1 MHCVRKVNED
11 IYYVGGCDRRLELFE
26 NVYPIPNGI
35 TYNSYLIMDEKK
47 VLMDTVDRSIGQ
59 QFLENIECV
68 LGNETLDYL
77 VIQHME
83 PDHCSMAANLLQRY
97 PALKIVGNAQIK
109 KMLNH
114 FFELNL
120 DNYLEVKEND
130 TLNIGRH
137 TLKFIS
143 APMVHWPEVMMTY
156 DEIDKILFSADAFGS
171 FGTMN
176 GNLFDDEVNFKNEWL
191 SEARRYYTNI
201 VGKYGPQVLNVLK
214 KASTLDIQLIAPLHG
229 PLHRSDIGWYVEK
242 YQKWA
247 SYEPE
252 EKGVMIVYG
261 SVYGNTENAANVLAN
276 ELSLRGVS
284 NIKIYDVS
292 KTHPSYLVSEA
303 FRCSHLVMASITY
316 NSGIFVNMEHLLHD
330 LKAHNLQN
338 RTVGLI
344 ENGSWACTA
353 GKQMKEFFE
362 SMKNMRVF
370 EEKVTMTSSLKEAQ
384 QKEIEAFA
392 DALVQSMGE
401 N

>member
-1 MHCVRKVNED
+1 
-11 IYYVGGCDRRLELFE
+11 
-26 NVYPIPNGI
+26 
-35 TYNSYLIMDEKK
+35 
-47 VLMDTVDRSIGQ
+47 
-59 QFLENIECV
+59 
-68 LGNETLDYL
+68 
-77 VIQHME
+77 
-83 PDHCSMAANLLQRY
+83 
-97 PALKIVGNAQIK
+97 
-109 KMLNH
+109 
-114 FFELNL
+114 
-120 DNYLEVKEND
+120 
-130 TLNIGRH
+130 
-137 TLKFIS
+137 
-143 APMVHWPEVMMTY
+143 
-156 DEIDKILFSADAFGS
+156 
-171 FGTMN
+171 
-176 GNLFDDEVNFKNEWL
+176 
-191 SEARRYYTNI
+191 
-201 VGKYGPQVLNVLK
+201 
-214 KASTLDIQLIAPLHG
+214 
-229 PLHRSDIGWYVEK
+229 
-242 YQKWA
+242 
-247 SYEPE
+247 
-252 EKGVMIVYG
+252 MIVYG

>member
-1 MHCVRKVNED
+1 M
-11 IYYVGGCDRRLELFE
+11 
-26 NVYPIPNGI
+26 
-35 TYNSYLIMDEKK
+35 
-47 VLMDTVDRSIGQ
+47 
-59 QFLENIECV
+59 
-68 LGNETLDYL
+68 
-77 VIQHME
+77 
-83 PDHCSMAANLLQRY
+83 
-97 PALKIVGNAQIK
+97 
-109 KMLNH
+109 
-114 FFELNL
+114 
-120 DNYLEVKEND
+120 KEND
-130 TLNIGRH
+130 TLNIGRN

-156 DEIDKILFSADAFGS
+156 DETDKILFSADAFGS

-276 ELSLRGVS
+276 ELSLRGVC
-284 NIKIYDVS
+284 NIKVYDVS

-362 SMKNMRVF
+362 GMKNMHVL